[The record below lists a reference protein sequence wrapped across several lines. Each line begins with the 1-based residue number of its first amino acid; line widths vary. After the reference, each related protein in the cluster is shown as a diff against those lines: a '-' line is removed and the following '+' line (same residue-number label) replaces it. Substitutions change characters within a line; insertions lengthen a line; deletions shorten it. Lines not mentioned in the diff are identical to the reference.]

1 MRVHREEDIM
11 FDGDSSS
18 DKITVHDGRV
28 MEYEAWAT
36 YNKKP
41 QKIFSIKREGQ
52 GFRFGEE
59 GVDGTYFANL
69 QQVLELFPSECRTTL
84 STLFALENA
93 PNVNL
98 GDIGLSKAVE
108 FIYT

>member
-1 MRVHREEDIM
+1 M
-11 FDGDSSS
+11 FDGDCSK
-18 DKITVHDGRV
+18 DIVTVHDGRV
-28 MEYEAWAT
+28 MAYEAWAT

-41 QKIFSIKREGQ
+41 QKIFSIRREGF

-69 QQVLELFPSECRTTL
+69 EQVLELFPSECRPVL
-84 STLFALENA
+84 SKLFALENA
-93 PNVNL
+93 PSVNMR
-98 GDIGLSKAVE
+98 DIGISKAVE